1 MSRFGWA
8 FVNDIVTGSG
18 GNPGGSDKQVQFNSG
33 STFSGSSNFTYD
45 YTTNTL
51 YLTGTLR
58 ADSLIVSSSQIFKSG
73 STIFGDD
80 TGDTHQFTGSL
91 YNTTLVSGTTARFTT
106 ITGSTI
112 TSTLITGSSL
122 VISASVVSASTYLG
136 IPATVTPGGANTAVQ
151 FNSGSSLSGS
161 SNLIYDYTNN
171 ILSGG
176 IAKFTVVTSSAY
188 SGGTFTGTSV
198 SGTLAQFITITG
210 STVTGSAAFFT
221 NITASNI
228 SGNIA
233 QFNTL
238 SSSNAIVTNT
248 TTVGN
253 YIQLLPIT
261 NPNVPTN
268 TTASYIYTSG
278 STNDMYFTQYG
289 GGYTNTTRLRW
300 LEGSLSTGVLHGGVL
315 STVTGSNTFSISSGS
330 GIVVSYNASIGND
343 PYPTIKYVKWN
354 NFVSQSLIYS
364 SSAEI
369 TYVAIDDVGA
379 ISQTNV
385 GFTPAQ
391 FKDRIVL
398 GRILHQSGA
407 VTNAAITTPTTAY
420 AVSSNTQDFFRA
432 FGPLK
437 VSGHFLAASGSTLSI
452 TKTTGDSYVE
462 GRNYTLDPNQP
473 NYVTSA
479 NDPAITVSKIYREY
493 VSGSTTIIDTGVG
506 NAGYSVIDNA
516 NYNVNG
522 IITAIG
528 IPDKT
533 KFQIQRVYWF
543 PKSTTRA
550 LYVYYGNTLYSTIS
564 DAVDGITSESFTE
577 GDNTR
582 SSAIYVGSIIINKD
596 CATLTDTT
604 NSKIVQGN
612 ISRGS
617 IGGGGG
623 GGTTTNPGGSNHQV
637 QFNDSGVFNGSA
649 NFTFDTSTLTVTG
662 TTNLS
667 GTLNLIGSANM
678 TTITGS
684 TVTGSTALF
693 NIITGSAYSGG
704 SFTGTSGR
712 FTTFRATGAT
722 TFDAAMAVSGGISV
736 VNSNIRVLTGSTVMA
751 LMDNF
756 GVISGSGNLQ
766 VGGNLTVAGSTTV
779 AHVVSQGSLS
789 AKYQSFTGS
798 FVVPLA
804 SWFCGI
810 NSSAGA
816 VTASLNLANTYF
828 AGQPITFKDIGGFAA
843 TAGKGILI
851 QASGSDK
858 IDGASSLVISAT
870 SGSVTVVTDGAS
882 NFFITSIV

>member
-33 STFSGSSNFTYD
+33 STFSGSSNLTYN
-45 YTTNTL
+45 YTTNIL
-51 YLTGTLR
+51 
-58 ADSLIVSSSQIFKSG
+58 
-73 STIFGDD
+73 
-80 TGDTHQFTGSL
+80 
-91 YNTTLVSGTTARFTT
+91 SGTTAQF
-106 ITGSTI
+106 S
-112 TSTLITGSSL
+112 LITGSSL

-136 IPATVTPGGANTAVQ
+136 ITAGATPGGTNTAVQ

-300 LEGSLSTGVLHGGVL
+300 LEGSLSTGLLHGGVL

-330 GIVVSYNASIGND
+330 GIVVSYNASTGND

-452 TKTTGDSYVE
+452 TKTAGDSYVE
-462 GRNYTLDPNQP
+462 GRNYTSDPNQP
-473 NYVTSA
+473 NYVASA

-522 IITAIG
+522 TITAIA
-528 IPDKT
+528 PSDKS

-564 DAVDGITSESFTE
+564 DAVDGITSENFTE
-577 GDNTR
+577 ADNTR
-582 SSAIYVGSIIINKD
+582 SSAIYVGSIIVNAN
-596 CATLTDTT
+596 CTTLTDTT
-604 NSKIVQGN
+604 TSKIVQGN

-623 GGTTTNPGGSNHQV
+623 GGSTTNPGGSNHQV

-693 NIITGSAYSGG
+693 TTITGSAYSGGSYVGTTVSGTTAQFTTITGSTITGSTALFNIITGSAYSGG

-712 FTTFRATGAT
+712 FTTFRATGQTA
-722 TFDAAMAVSGGISV
+722 FDAAMAVSGGISV
-736 VNSNIRVLTGSTVMA
+736 VNSLVRVLTGSTPVVSI
-751 LMDNF
+751 DNF
-756 GVISGSGNLQ
+756 GVISGSGNML
-766 VGGNLTVAGSTTV
+766 VGGNLTVAGASTVT
-779 AHVVSQGSLS
+779 HVVSQGSLS

-798 FVVPLA
+798 FAVPLA

-810 NSSAGA
+810 DSSAGA
-816 VTASLNLANTYF
+816 VTASLALANTYF
-828 AGQPITFKDIGGFAA
+828 AGQPITFKDIAGFAG

-858 IDGASSLVISAT
+858 IDGASSLIISAA
-870 SGSVTVVTDGAS
+870 SGSVTVVTDGSS